1 MRHRATLILC
11 QISYCTELNASQ
23 MPGGGGG
30 GVLMGGFGID
40 RYIRFG

>member
-1 MRHRATLILC
+1 MPHRVTLILC

-23 MPGGGGG
+23 MPWGG

-40 RYIRFG
+40 MYIRFG